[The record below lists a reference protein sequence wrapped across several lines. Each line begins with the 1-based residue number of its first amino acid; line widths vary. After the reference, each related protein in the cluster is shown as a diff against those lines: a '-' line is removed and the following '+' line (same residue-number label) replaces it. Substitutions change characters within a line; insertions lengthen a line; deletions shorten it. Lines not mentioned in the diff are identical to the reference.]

1 MQKNTILF
9 FLLLSLSTIA
19 QKKQGIVGDT
29 NWLMGWTNFKP
40 KTTDYRESTIIL
52 SGNIKA
58 NTTLFAKNI
67 YLLTGTV
74 RVINNAT
81 LTIEPGTI
89 IKGDF
94 QTVGALMITKGSKI
108 IANGTESNPI
118 IFTSNKPMDD
128 RKPGDW
134 GGLIILGGAPV
145 NTFGSIGFFGY
156 DKDPKL
162 NVYGGDRVED
172 SSGIIK
178 YVRLEFG
185 GKKDQTGYSSNG
197 ISFAGVGNKTIL
209 ENIMISDSADDSFE
223 VYGGAFSIL
232 NAVSYRS
239 GDDDFDF
246 TQGAQCSVINSVAI
260 RYPFI
265 SDPLRSRCFEI
276 ESYEKV
282 GQFDPTRKKTSIKIK
297 NMTLVNN
304 DINVSGLLK
313 EAIFLNKDC
322 FLEANECVVTG
333 FKSFIAFD
341 DFFFDMELFKNIK
354 IKNITVDNCF
364 NVFSDTTFKVSFELN
379 EIITLINEWFI
390 TPENNI
396 VSTEIGFANMFI
408 ENDVKKSP
416 DFRLR

>member
-1 MQKNTILF
+1 MQKNTILL
-9 FLLLSLSTIA
+9 FLLFSLCTIA
-19 QKKQGIVGDT
+19 QKKQGIIGET
-29 NWLMGWTNFKP
+29 NWLSGWTNFKP
-40 KTTDYRESTIIL
+40 KTTDYRESSIIL
-52 SGNIKA
+52 SGNIRV
-58 NTTLFAKNI
+58 NTTLYAKNV

-74 RVINNAT
+74 RVINNMT

-89 IKGDF
+89 IKGDYE
-94 QTVGALMITKGSKI
+94 TIGALMITKGAKI

-118 IFTSNKPMDD
+118 IFTSNKPQLD

-134 GGLIILGGAPV
+134 GGLILLGNAPI

-156 DKDPKL
+156 DKDPKA
-162 NVYGGDRVED
+162 NVYGGDKEDD
-172 SSGIIK
+172 SSGILK

-185 GKKDQTGYSSNG
+185 GKKDPSGYSSNG
-197 ISFAGVGNKTIL
+197 LSLAGVGNKTVL
-209 ENIMISDSADDSFE
+209 ESIMISDSADDSFE
-223 VYGGAFSIL
+223 VYGGNFSLI

-239 GDDDFDF
+239 GDDDYDF

-276 ESYEKV
+276 ESYEKI
-282 GQFDPTRKKTSIKIK
+282 GQFDPTKKKTSIKIK
-297 NMTLVNN
+297 NITMLNN
-304 DINVSGLLK
+304 DVNVSGLLK
-313 EAIFLNKDC
+313 EAVYLNKDC
-322 FLEANECVVTG
+322 FLDVKDCVVTG

-341 DFFFDMELFKNIK
+341 DYFFEKELFKHVK
-354 IKNITVDNCF
+354 IKNLTVDNCF
-364 NVFSDTTFKVSFELN
+364 NVFSDTTFKISFELN
-379 EIITLINEWFI
+379 EIITTINEWFI

-408 ENDVKKSP
+408 ENDAKKSP